1 MFLKVAK
8 RVSLSVKVTPHI
20 KIPFADNK
28 LSISGYIAKPYN
40 SIYNIMQCAKNNG
53 FVTCFYTKNNLASYH
68 REYDKNNHF
77 IIPDLLKDSYEIVSV
92 SESGY
97 RIESGKDNEAKTTL
111 AKTADGILY
120 LISNNM
126 TDTNGEKFV
135 MILNLNNKR
144 TLYKKRQEENIYIE
158 WFYPIA
164 NVVVP
169 VLRITAEGLFVDLV
183 NLLNDRI
190 DTISCNLECISQLI
204 KELINEY
211 KKSNRDISDTVINI
225 ARFYLKSINYEY
237 QAYEGNNYYAK
248 HIVIAFRLNVY
259 GQVYSYDMNNV
270 SLDIKL
276 VDKAISLYLGFDN
289 SRVIIYKS
297 AKSIRSIDISE
308 KKFPLQKHQFDNK
321 PISIKL
327 PNQLYAN
334 ECYMIYQDKDGFR
347 ISGENIQL
355 GGIDVKASLFSYK
368 SYKIFVFALSNNYR
382 RCDDTRFVWEQWTAE
397 GIAIIDTKHN
407 KILVWSYKSAVDGHC
422 MQYSLI
428 GSHYYSSDAQKLV
441 FLSKYSHC
449 FSVINTRGI
458 DTAFDN
464 IVKQQQP
471 ECQDKSNRD
480 VYELMESFH
489 IVPMIIDVIAQEHKI
504 PESDISYSNIKII
517 GSYIDKNF
525 DILYITA
532 TYNIDDTKYIGLFMW
547 PIYDDN
553 VRLRLLYYKDVN
565 SKLLYYKPIKSLPTT
580 IYRTIT
586 SNMLKIELNNRNTTW
601 VDLHLVYDIDRHIFI
616 DIESN
621 RSSPKILD
629 IYNDF
634 ESSTERVS
642 KFDNFLFVK
651 YVKRKQ
657 LGIFGELCFIVSDKS
672 MLVWRFPVTYL

>member
-1 MFLKVAK
+1 
-8 RVSLSVKVTPHI
+8 
-20 KIPFADNK
+20 
-28 LSISGYIAKPYN
+28 
-40 SIYNIMQCAKNNG
+40 MQCAKNNG
-53 FVTCFYTKNNLASYH
+53 FVTYFYTKNNLASYY
-68 REYDKNNHF
+68 REYGKNNHF
-77 IIPDLLKDSYEIVSV
+77 IIPDLLKDSYEIVSI

-97 RIESGKDNEAKTTL
+97 RIESGKDNEEKTTL

-144 TLYKKRQEENIYIE
+144 TLYKKRQKENIYIK

-169 VLRITAEGLFVDLV
+169 VLRITADGLFVDLV

-211 KKSNRDISDTVINI
+211 DESNRYISDTVSLRNI
-225 ARFYLKSINYEY
+225 YNFNLESISYEY
-237 QAYEGNNYYAK
+237 QAYEGNNYYTK
-248 HIVIAFRLNVY
+248 HIVIKFRLIAD
-259 GQVYSYDMNNV
+259 GQVYWYKMNDV

-276 VDKAISLYLGFDN
+276 VDKAISLYLVFDN
-289 SRVIIYKS
+289 SMVMIYNFNKPIS
-297 AKSIRSIDISE
+297 SIAISE
-308 KKFPLQKHQFDNK
+308 KKFSLQKYQFDNK
-321 PISIKL
+321 IISIKL
-327 PNQLYAN
+327 SNQLYVN

-347 ISGENIQL
+347 ISVKDIQL
-355 GGIDVKASLFSYK
+355 GGMGVNASVYSYK
-368 SYKIFVFALSNNYR
+368 NYKIFVFALLSKYR
-382 RCDDTRFVWEQWTAE
+382 RYEPLSLEKCTTD

-407 KILVWSYKSAVDGHC
+407 KILVWLYKSTLDWNC

-441 FLSKYSHC
+441 FLSKSSDC

-471 ECQDKSNRD
+471 ECQDKSNRY
-480 VYELMESFH
+480 VHELMKIFRMEN
-489 IVPMIIDVIAQEHKI
+489 MITDGIQQEHKTNMV
-504 PESDISYSNIKII
+504 YYNIQII

-532 TYNIDDTKYIGLFMW
+532 TYDIDDTKYIGLFMW

-553 VRLRLLYYKDVN
+553 VRLRLIYYKDVN
-565 SKLLYYKPIKSLPTT
+565 SKLLYHKPIKSLPTT

-586 SNMLKIELNNRNTTW
+586 SNMLKRELNNRNTNW
-601 VDLHLVYDIDRHIFI
+601 VDLHLGYDMDKHIFI
-616 DIESN
+616 DIKNN
-621 RSSPKILD
+621 RSSSKILN
-629 IYNDF
+629 IYNYF
-634 ESSTERVS
+634 KSSTELIS

-651 YVKRKQ
+651 YRNRNELSV
-657 LGIFGELCFIVSDKS
+657 IGELCFIVSNES
-672 MLVWRFPVTYL
+672 MLVERLPVTYV

>member
-20 KIPFADNK
+20 KIPFADNN
-28 LSISGYIAKPYN
+28 LSISGHIAKPYN
-40 SIYNIMQCAKNNG
+40 SIYNLMQYAVCND
-53 FVTCFYTKNNLASYH
+53 FVTYFYTKNNLAAYY
-68 REYDKNNHF
+68 RERGKDKCF
-77 IIPDLLKDSYEIVSV
+77 IIPDILKDSYDIVSV
-92 SESGY
+92 SELGY
-97 RIESGKDNEAKTTL
+97 RIENTKDNEAKTTL

-126 TDTNGEKFV
+126 MDTDGEKFV
-135 MILNLNNKR
+135 MILNLSNKR
-144 TLYKKRQEENIYIE
+144 TLYKKRQEGNIYIE

-183 NLLNDRI
+183 NLLNGRV
-190 DTISCNLECISQLI
+190 DTINCGLECISQLI

-225 ARFYLKSINYEY
+225 AKFYLKSINYEY

-259 GQVYSYDMNNV
+259 GQVYSYEMNNV

-276 VDKAISLYLGFDN
+276 VDKAISLYLVFDN
-289 SRVIIYKS
+289 SRVIIYQS
-297 AKSIRSIDISE
+297 AKPISSIDISE

-327 PNQLYAN
+327 SNQLYAN
-334 ECYMIYQDKDGFR
+334 ECYRIYQDKDGFR
-347 ISGENIQL
+347 ISGKNIQL
-355 GGIDVKASLFSYK
+355 GGIDVKASVYSYK
-368 SYKIFVFALSNNYR
+368 NYKIFVFALSDNYR
-382 RCDDTRFVWEQWTAE
+382 RHDATRWEQWTAD

-464 IVKQQQP
+464 IIKQQQP

-489 IVPMIIDVIAQEHKI
+489 MVPMIIDGIAQEHKI
-504 PESDISYSNIKII
+504 PKSSISYSNIKII

-601 VDLHLVYDIDRHIFI
+601 VDLHLVYDIDKHIFI

-621 RSSPKILD
+621 RSSSKILD
-629 IYNDF
+629 IYNDL
-634 ESSTERVS
+634 ESSTELVS

-651 YVKRKQ
+651 YRKRNQ
-657 LGIFGELCFIVSDKS
+657 LSIFGELCFIVSDKS